1 MITERKLR
9 VYNLLSDVIC
19 KFMLTL
25 VVIGVFIA
33 LTVAFLRNPA
43 SRVLGASDTI
53 FGVAILIVIRYY
65 FPSRKQ

>member
-19 KFMLTL
+19 KFLLTL
-25 VVIGVFIA
+25 AVMGVFIA
-33 LTVAFLRNPA
+33 LTCAFIRNPS
-43 SRVLGASDTI
+43 SRVLGTSDTV

-65 FPSRKQ
+65 FPNRK